1 MACWLEGNRAKGD
14 LTCIIRSISSPR
26 GSMQLWNNQT
36 RWTMAK
42 IIVTTTSG
50 ITLAGW
56 LYHAHIARQQAIP
69 CISDSQQ
76 HWFRHLWGDHMRA
89 LGSCAKPHSE
99 VALPTISHTLP
110 SVQSLHS
117 KIVKVTNTLY
127 SWSKLRLDCL
137 YSELCTVLFKGTCW
151 HV

>member
-1 MACWLEGNRAKGD
+1 
-14 LTCIIRSISSPR
+14 
-26 GSMQLWNNQT
+26 MQLWNNQT

-76 HWFRHLWGDHMRA
+76 
-89 LGSCAKPHSE
+89 
-99 VALPTISHTLP
+99 TL
-110 SVQSLHS
+110 VQAPM
-117 KIVKVTNTLY
+117 
-127 SWSKLRLDCL
+127 
-137 YSELCTVLFKGTCW
+137 G
-151 HV
+151 